1 MKNLQT
7 DSTRLTQMSHG
18 SGCGCKIAPAV
29 LEEILAGTH
38 YESPV
43 HIDVLVGYQQQD
55 DAALLDLHDGRAL
68 ISTTDFFTPI
78 VDDPY
83 DFGRI
88 AAANALS
95 DVYAMGG
102 TPVLATSLLGWPVE
116 KLPAA
121 QATQVIAGARDL
133 CLEAQVPIA
142 GGHSIDTPEPLFG
155 LSVNGIVSHSH
166 AVRNHTLEDGDL
178 LYLTKPLG
186 VGILATA
193 LKRGKLDDTAYASL
207 LAVTTQRNEAGPK
220 LAENGLIHA
229 MTDVTGFGLLGH
241 LLEMLKPGG
250 WHAVLNKAHVAALD
264 GINAYLKQFIL
275 PDNTMRN
282 WKGYQHRVTGCE
294 GMDFALLA
302 DPQTNGGLL
311 MAVASDQQQKF
322 IEWSA
327 KNASLFGAFQPVH
340 IGQVCGKTSPG
351 SPAITVTS

>member
-1 MKNLQT
+1 
-7 DSTRLTQMSHG
+7 MSHG

-38 YESPV
+38 RDSPV
-43 HIDVLVGYQQQD
+43 HADVLVGYQEQD

-133 CLEAQVPIA
+133 CLEANVPIA
-142 GGHSIDTPEPLFG
+142 GGHSIDSPEPLFG
-155 LSVNGIVSHSH
+155 LSVNGLVSKAQ

-178 LYLTKPLG
+178 LFLTKPLG
-186 VGILATA
+186 VGIFATA
-193 LKRGKLDDTAYASL
+193 LKRGKLEDAHYAAL
-207 LAVTTQRNEAGPK
+207 LELTTQRNEAGTK
-220 LAENGLIHA
+220 LAEAGLIRA

-250 WHAVLNKAHVAALD
+250 WHATVEKNKTPAMEGVD
-264 GINAYLKQFIL
+264 AYIKQFIL
-275 PDNTMRN
+275 PDNTLRN
-282 WKGYQHRVTGCE
+282 WKGYQHRVAGCE

-302 DPQTNGGLL
+302 DPQTSGGLL
-311 MAVASDQQQKF
+311 LAVASEQKQDF
-322 IEWSA
+322 LQWCA
-327 KNASLFGAFQPVH
+327 QHAALFGAFEPVQ
-340 IGQVCGKTSPG
+340 IGQVSGKSAQAQT
-351 SPAITVTS
+351 AITITS